1 MYQSDSEF
9 DSYWKL
15 MSHLQFL
22 EGDGGAEAAL
32 VSYIII
38 WGNMIFELHSTDFM
52 LVLVNSAHCF
62 G

>member
-1 MYQSDSEF
+1 
-9 DSYWKL
+9 